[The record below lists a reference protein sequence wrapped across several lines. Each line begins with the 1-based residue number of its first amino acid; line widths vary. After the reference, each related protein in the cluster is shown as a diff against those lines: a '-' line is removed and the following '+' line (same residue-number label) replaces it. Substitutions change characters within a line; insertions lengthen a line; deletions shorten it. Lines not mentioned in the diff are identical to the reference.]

1 MEGRCLGIFASN
13 AAALYTENLV
23 VKEHAM
29 PSSPR
34 SRTWL
39 RKLWGA
45 ICVAAGTF
53 SILAGLDAAM

>member
-1 MEGRCLGIFASN
+1 
-13 AAALYTENLV
+13 
-23 VKEHAM
+23 M
-29 PSSPR
+29 PLSPR

-45 ICVAAGTF
+45 ICVAAGTV